1 MILQCT
7 FMLESPRVLPI
18 STVRSLDN
26 FAVIKTQ
33 IVASQKLSIS
43 NFRGIK
49 QNVVATSSCQFVEF
63 INSEDN
69 STMSGHYLAYLKRFT
84 DVIKINDSN
93 NQHYSGSIIESKQFM
108 SITHALLYMSTSC
121 LESVNELLQDYVL
134 HFSLQGIVQDIILRY
149 SEPTSTFIS
158 RKSIDLCIS

>member
-1 MILQCT
+1 
-7 FMLESPRVLPI
+7 
-18 STVRSLDN
+18 
-26 FAVIKTQ
+26 
-33 IVASQKLSIS
+33 
-43 NFRGIK
+43 
-49 QNVVATSSCQFVEF
+49 
-63 INSEDN
+63 
-69 STMSGHYLAYLKRFT
+69 MSGHYLAYLKRFT

-158 RKSIDLCIS
+158 RKSIDLCISWKFNDEIINGEIFLSYQLTAKAMVSYYGKNVVAE